1 MIMGYQYEQ
10 SFAGFDESA
19 LPQKKKKKVSNPD
32 GSVSDYMAS
41 KGMDNSFSNRSKL
54 AKQYGIDN
62 YSGTAAQNNT
72 LLKQLRVGS
81 PTKIQNVG
89 SNNNAQLLGQKNNAG
104 KMPGLQKKIV
114 VNNRKDVPGN
124 SLFGNII
131 DNIKQ
136 NAGPSYEQNN
146 IGPYNSVYSTQIDQL
161 LNKVLNRTPFKY
173 EMNADPLYQQYK
185 DQYTKEGNLAMRDTM
200 GSAAGLTGGY
210 GSSYASTA
218 ASQANDAYLSK
229 LNNMIPELEQAAY
242 QKYMNEANA
251 DATNLGLLQGLDQ
264 QNYAQYRD
272 KVGDWQTNRDYYYG
286 KDYNTQQQNNWQ
298 NEYDRNVNNDS
309 LQQQNWQST
318 FDYGKTQDALSQKNF
333 EDQFA
338 YQKEMDN
345 KEFNLSKAKFD
356 LSSSR
361 RGSSG
366 SGSSG
371 SGSNNQNSNKQNTSV
386 PQTAQDKMDAKESIQ
401 NIKLYTIRASKML
414 NNGES
419 PQKIMDYLFGLDL
432 TDDEIANI
440 ANNLDA
446 LGSHVTK

>member
-1 MIMGYQYEQ
+1 MIMGYEYEQ

-19 LPQKKKKKVSNPD
+19 LPQKKKKKVLNPD

-41 KGMDNSFSNRSKL
+41 KGMDNSFASRSKL

-81 PTKIQNVG
+81 PTKIQNAG
-89 SNNNAQLLGQKNNAG
+89 SNNNTQLLGQKNNATS
-104 KMPGLQKKIV
+104 MPGLQKKIV
-114 VNNRKDVPGN
+114 VNNQKTTPSN
-124 SLFGNII
+124 SLFGNVL

-136 NAGPSYEQNN
+136 EAGPSYEQNN
-146 IGPYNSVYSTQIDQL
+146 ISPYNSVYSTQIDQL
-161 LNKVLNRTPFKY
+161 LNKVLNRTPFQY
-173 EMNADPLYQQYK
+173 NMNADPLYQQYK